1 VTDKN
6 KNMIYVIIISLF
18 VIGAL
23 VYITNIAKAEIKRLE
38 DIIVAKEVELLEEVA
53 KARKDSK
60 FRSSAAN
67 WGKSIEHFVP
77 FMTKFPIPPEDVVFL
92 GMPIDYVGFTDTAS
106 KTKCVVHFLEV
117 KSGSA
122 QLSDKQRNIKKAIVE
137 GRVKFHEI
145 VVDHNRAQVIDE

>member
-1 VTDKN
+1 
-6 KNMIYVIIISLF
+6 MIHIALVAALLVIA
-18 VIGAL
+18 GL
-23 VYITNIAKAEIKRLE
+23 VYITNKNKQEIKDLKDTIERK
-38 DIIVAKEVELLEEVA
+38 DVELIDKVA

-77 FMTKFPIPPEDVVFL
+77 FMTKFPLPPEDVVFL
-92 GMPIDYVGFTDTAS
+92 GMPIDYVGFTDTGS

-122 QLSDKQRNIKKAIVE
+122 QLSDKQRNIKRAIEE
-137 GRVKFHEI
+137 GRVQFHEI
-145 VVDHNRAQVIDE
+145 VVDRNRVKVDGE